1 VSLYRNRAAIASAG
15 TAEMVGGRQCQRFQ
29 GSILAVPQTHT
40 ADRPK
45 SRNWGALRLLVSYL
59 VPYKLQVAGAALS
72 LTVAAGSVLA
82 LGGGLRQ
89 LVDRGFARGD
99 AALLDQAVLVL
110 LGFVL
115 LMALATY
122 GRFSLVSWLGERVV
136 ADIRRDVFQHVIALS
151 PGFFETTRTAEIQS
165 RLTTDTAIVQQVVGS
180 SVSVALRNLLLFLGG
195 TALLILT
202 SPKLT
207 FLVFL
212 VVPLVLVPILT
223 YGRKV
228 RRLSRASQDRIADV
242 GIDAEESLAA
252 IRTVQAFTHEEQAR
266 VRFAGR
272 VEDAFE
278 TAVRRIRARALLT
291 ATVILLVFGAI
302 SVILWIG
309 GHDVLAGRLSGGD
322 LSAFVFYAALVA
334 GSVGAISEVMGD
346 LQRAAGASERLVEL
360 IDTPLDIAPPAAP
373 VPLPIPAQ
381 GRVAFDR
388 VTFHY
393 PSRPDRSAIEEMSFS
408 VASGEKL
415 ALVGPSGAGKTT
427 LFQLILRFYDPERG
441 TVSVDGVDVR
451 CADPRALRRRI
462 GLVPQEPVIFAAGAG
477 ENIAYGKPGA
487 TEAEIRAAADAA
499 YATEFIE
506 RLPDGFHSFLGERGV
521 RLSGGQRQRI
531 AIARA
536 ILRDPALLLLD
547 EATSALD
554 AESERAVQQAL
565 GRLMA
570 GRTTLIIAHRLAT
583 VRAADRILVLD
594 HGRVVAEGA
603 HGELVR
609 QGGLYARL
617 AALQFIDHADE
628 PLPSAAAGE

>member
-1 VSLYRNRAAIASAG
+1 
-15 TAEMVGGRQCQRFQ
+15 M
-29 GSILAVPQTHT
+29 AVPQTHT

-45 SRNWGALRLLVSYL
+45 SRNWGALRLLASYL

-72 LTVAAGSVLA
+72 LTVAAASVLA

-151 PGFFETTRTAEIQS
+151 PGFFETVRTAEIQS

-195 TALLILT
+195 TVLLILT

-228 RRLSRASQDRIADV
+228 RRLSRESQDRIADV
-242 GIDAEESLAA
+242 GVDAEESLAA
-252 IRTVQAFTHEEQAR
+252 IRTVQAFTHEEQDR

-291 ATVILLVFGAI
+291 AIVILLVFGAVSI
-302 SVILWIG
+302 ILWIG
-309 GHDVLAGRLSGGD
+309 GHDVLAGRLSAGD
-322 LSAFVFYAALVA
+322 LSAFVFYSALVA

-373 VPLPIPAQ
+373 MPMPVPAQ

-427 LFQLILRFYDPERG
+427 LFQLILRFYDPEQG
-441 TVSVDGVDVR
+441 TVALDGVDVR

-462 GLVPQEPVIFAAGAG
+462 GLVSQEPVIFAASAA

-487 TEAEIRAAADAA
+487 SEAEIRAAADAA
-499 YATEFIE
+499 YATEFID
-506 RLPDGFHSFLGERGV
+506 RLPDGFQSFLGERGV

-617 AALQFIDHADE
+617 AALQFVDHADE
-628 PLPSAAAGE
+628 ALPSAAAGQ

>member
-1 VSLYRNRAAIASAG
+1 
-15 TAEMVGGRQCQRFQ
+15 
-29 GSILAVPQTHT
+29 LAVPQTHT

-242 GIDAEESLAA
+242 GVDAEESLAA

-373 VPLPIPAQ
+373 MPLPIPAQ

-427 LFQLILRFYDPERG
+427 LFQLILRFYDPESG

-451 CADPRALRRRI
+451 SADPRALRRRI
-462 GLVPQEPVIFAAGAG
+462 GLVPQEPVIFAASAG